1 MGARQAVPE
10 LLEEDGMTLKERLKE
25 GNSTLAFWALMAVL
39 YVGCPIAVLII
50 FGYFVSIG
58 WRLGI

>member
-1 MGARQAVPE
+1 MT
-10 LLEEDGMTLKERLKE
+10 LEEKLKE
-25 GNSTLAFWALMAVL
+25 GISAQAFWAPMAVL

-58 WRLGI
+58 WRLGL